1 MEHSARR
8 AIEADCVAL
17 SYAFSYYI
25 DHGKYAELSRLFAQD
40 GVFIRLGVRLEGRAQ
55 ILAALQRRPADQFT
69 RHVTSNHH
77 FTQVS
82 DDVCTAVWYHATYYV
97 FTDTRPPLTY
107 DPQRVMLLDLY
118 DTYTRTSDGWRF
130 LERDSR
136 IVMVPD
142 DLRPRLPPEGLLPHD

>member
-1 MEHSARR
+1 MEQSVRR
-8 AIEADCVAL
+8 AIKADCVEL

-25 DHGKYAELSRLFAQD
+25 DHGKYAELSRLFAEE

-55 ILAALQRRPADQFT
+55 ILAAMQRRPADQLT

-77 FTQVS
+77 FTHVS
-82 DDVCTAVWYHATYYV
+82 QDVCKAVWYHATYYE
-97 FTDTRPPLTY
+97 FTDRRPPLAY
-107 DPQRVMLLDLY
+107 DPHRVMLLDLY
-118 DTYTRTSDGWRF
+118 DTYTNTSEGWRI

-142 DLRPRLPPEGLLPHD
+142 DLRPRLPAQGLLPHD